1 MFTVKLTYYDNE
13 GVLHKNGFFSGMG
26 RTFVPTYEIAEA
38 VIETAVNSV
47 GHFCFTVYPSHPLY
61 EFIDKPKSVVEVTG
75 NGREQPLFIGRL
87 SECRIGLYNEKK
99 LVFESELAFLLD
111 SVRTN
116 FNSVA
121 GHSAKYWLENIL
133 NYHNNHAGNFG
144 SVYTDNIQRKFTV
157 GNVSREI
164 LTQFVDIPAE
174 KFKGTYTTLDIIR
187 MLLLDKCGGVLKIR
201 HQDNINYIDWL
212 CEDDLHICTQKIEL
226 AKNLLDIE
234 NNYETAEIV
243 SAIRPVGENVTLENG
258 LSVPLDIT
266 LFDASVY
273 ISDEDI
279 YQVIDS
285 TATEVSDLKY
295 TDTMYSKKLVDKYGW
310 IQKEVFFSG
319 AVNKSSLVKKAEN
332 YLRSVGVKN
341 CITIKAVDLSGID
354 SSIEDFEAGDLVLLN
369 SPVHF
374 LGERKMMINS
384 VLLNLSDISSSEI
397 IVGIDDLGIVSQISN
412 GSSSVTGGY
421 SAGGYG
427 RYDAEGSAQA
437 ALAAAK
443 SYTDSVA
450 KNKVDKQDGKSLST
464 NDFTDS
470 YKSQIETNT
479 TRVNTLVLSNNEQ
492 KNTITKLNE
501 YIAVNTTDISALD
514 NRLSANETAV
524 NEALSRN
531 EFTDE
536 EKARLA
542 GITNPMVIKGR
553 VDTTDD
559 LPSTAEI
566 GWFYF
571 VGKENAEYYEE
582 YCYSENGWEYVGLSQ
597 EGVDLSDYYT
607 KSGTDS
613 VISEKLSAFE
623 GVKLKPVENKV
634 DKNTQLIANNSG
646 RISAL
651 QSEVNGL
658 NSSVEYM
665 AEHKANTTSVTANT
679 NAISALD
686 TRVTSA
692 EKKIDGLDSSVEY
705 LSEHKANTTTVTANT
720 NAISAL
726 DTRLKSSESKITAL
740 QLTDS
745 QHSDQITK
753 NALNIANNSG
763 KIETNTSNI
772 AINKTTLGYQKKNL
786 FNLTNPV
793 RSTTMGGITFTVNA
807 DKTITLNGTATTTP
821 WFELKESLYIQENN
835 LGGCKYSTGLTEN
848 SDSGCYVN
856 ISYYDA
862 NWSHQA
868 NRIVSN
874 NDVVLNG
881 NYTYAT
887 HSIVVTEGTTL
898 NNVIVKPMVRLP
910 DITDTTFE
918 PYIESVDE
926 RLNKFTS
933 QKQLYS
939 NTTGGSSPLTLTVS
953 GLFEKYSAVI
963 CNIVTS
969 NGKYSLTLPLQY
981 IKSLGTSAYY
991 EAEGLLFYYID
1002 DSNIRIS
1009 TGLAQSNPTISS
1021 IKIIGLY

>member
-1 MFTVKLTYYDNE
+1 MFIVKLTYFDSNDILRKNE
-13 GVLHKNGFFSGMG
+13 FFSGFG
-26 RTFVPTYEIAEA
+26 GAFVTKYEISEP

-47 GHFCFTVYPSHPLY
+47 GHFSFTVYPSHPLY
-61 EFIDKPKSVVEVTG
+61 EFVDKPKSVIEVVKHV
-75 NGREQPLFIGRL
+75 REQPLFVGRL
-87 SECRIGLYNEKK
+87 SECSIGLYNEKK

-111 SVRTN
+111 SVRTD

-121 GHSAKYWLENIL
+121 GHSAKYWFENIL

-285 TATEVSDLKY
+285 TATEASDLKY

-354 SSIEDFEAGDLVLLN
+354 SSIEDFEVGDLVWFN
-369 SPVHF
+369 SSAHF
-374 LGERKMMINS
+374 LVERKMMINS
-384 VLLNLSDISSSEI
+384 VLLNLSDISESEI
-397 IVGIDDLGIVSQISN
+397 IVGIDDRGIVSQISDG
-412 GSSSVTGGY
+412 GSSASGSRYSGGGY
-421 SAGGYG
+421 
-427 RYDAEGSAQA
+427 RKYDTEGSAQA
-437 ALAAAK
+437 ALNEAK
-443 SYTDSVA
+443 KYTDSVVG
-450 KNKVDKQDGKSLST
+450 NKVDKEDGKGLST

-470 YKSQIETNT
+470 FKSQIETNT
-479 TRVNTLVLSNNEQ
+479 VRVNTLVLSDNEQ

-501 YIAVNTTDISALD
+501 YIAINTGDISALD
-514 NRLSANETAV
+514 NRLTDNETSV

-536 EKARLA
+536 EKAKLA

-623 GVKLKPVENKV
+623 GVKLKPVETKV
-634 DKNTQLIANNSG
+634 DRNTQLIANNSG
-646 RISAL
+646 S
-651 QSEVNGL
+651 
-658 NSSVEYM
+658 
-665 AEHKANTTSVTANT
+665 
-679 NAISALD
+679 ISALD
-686 TRVTSA
+686 TRVNENTANIGKHTNEISVLNSNVSSLQSGLSA
-692 EKKIDGLDSSVEY
+692 TVSRVADVESEVDVLNSSVEY

-726 DTRLKSSESKITAL
+726 DTRLTSSESKITAL

-786 FNLTNPV
+786 LKNTG
-793 RSTTMGGITFTVNA
+793 TTQTINGVTFTINE
-807 DKTITLNGTATTTP
+807 DKTVTANGTATDNATLHLSDSVKLNVGTKYILSGCPEGGGLSTYRLYGLSNGYGWYDNGSDEGESKKFTATESKSYTYRIAIYSGTTV
-821 WFELKESLYIQENN
+821 NN
-835 LGGCKYSTGLTEN
+835 L
-848 SDSGCYVN
+848 VF
-856 ISYYDA
+856 
-862 NWSHQA
+862 
-868 NRIVSN
+868 
-874 NDVVLNG
+874 
-881 NYTYAT
+881 
-887 HSIVVTEGTTL
+887 
-898 NNVIVKPMVRLP
+898 KPMIRLA
-910 DITDTTFE
+910 DITDDTYE
-918 PYIESVDE
+918 PYVDDVDT

-969 NGKYSLTLPLQY
+969 NGKYNLTLPLQY

-991 EAEGLLFYYID
+991 EAEGLLFYYVD
-1002 DSNIRIS
+1002 DSNITVR
-1009 TGLAQSNPTISS
+1009 TGLGQSNPTISS